1 MELLEMPETFI
12 LYRFFFKW
20 LDEKGSMGTDHWRQ
34 CWSHCMN
41 TLAED
46 EKQLVLDIIHTNT
59 FYKEELEAVTSADA
73 LKLLNFYTKYQHTTT
88 FQIGKGTEMLSQT
101 LCLIR

>member
-1 MELLEMPETFI
+1 
-12 LYRFFFKW
+12 
-20 LDEKGSMGTDHWRQ
+20 
-34 CWSHCMN
+34 MN

-73 LKLLNFYTKYQHTTT
+73 LKLLNFYTNYRKDFFFFVLELNRKDIITP
-88 FQIGKGTEMLSQT
+88 GTELYRLKQEYDENPT
-101 LCLIR
+101 IQLRRKK

>member
-1 MELLEMPETFI
+1 
-12 LYRFFFKW
+12 
-20 LDEKGSMGTDHWRQ
+20 
-34 CWSHCMN
+34 MN

-73 LKLLNFYTKYQHTTT
+73 LKLLNFYTNYRKDIITP
-88 FQIGKGTEMLSQT
+88 GTELYRLKQEYDENPT
-101 LCLIR
+101 IQLRRKK